1 MSNETFF
8 QLMFII
14 ILIFYL
20 AFQLYQFGRQHNCP
34 YCHSES
40 KLIHEDDDS
49 KINVFIGE
57 YPGNI
62 EIRGLGIYAHKNINY
77 CPICARRLR

>member
-8 QLMFII
+8 PFTLIV
-14 ILIFYL
+14 ILILYL

-40 KLIHEDDDS
+40 KLIHEDDS
-49 KINVFIGE
+49 KINVIITE
-57 YPGNI
+57 YLGNI
-62 EIRGLGIYAHKNINY
+62 EVRGLGIYAHKDINY
-77 CPICARRLR
+77 CPMCARRLR